1 MAPPPTPA
9 ALSWK
14 FAPTNSMTAASD
26 AMTAPPNGA
35 AFWRKMTPT
44 IRRMREAPVAEN
56 APPPQTDSSAA
67 ALPFVW
73 LDLVEME
80 LLQQHRESETE
91 ILDLRATIEQG
102 FGREGGGL
110 PMVCSLPIS
119 TKFRLH
125 GLPIEERVKNGTKTL
140 RGRACEAVTTGMGGY
155 YLTWETDVLSTSSR
169 QGLYIGNDKSK
180 ARDALLHHLITTG
193 TTEVDALRPL
203 MLHAS
208 GEEGA
213 C

>member
-1 MAPPPTPA
+1 MISMGADVTQSVLGGGGRADLPIVSKDEVRRPA
-9 ALSWK
+9 RYSLLEQISGNVGWHC
-14 FAPTNSMTAASD
+14 
-26 AMTAPPNGA
+26 
-35 AFWRKMTPT
+35 
-44 IRRMREAPVAEN
+44 
-56 APPPQTDSSAA
+56 SSAA

-125 GLPIEERVKNGTKTL
+125 GLSI
-140 RGRACEAVTTGMGGY
+140 
-155 YLTWETDVLSTSSR
+155 
-169 QGLYIGNDKSK
+169 
-180 ARDALLHHLITTG
+180 
-193 TTEVDALRPL
+193 
-203 MLHAS
+203 
-208 GEEGA
+208 
-213 C
+213 